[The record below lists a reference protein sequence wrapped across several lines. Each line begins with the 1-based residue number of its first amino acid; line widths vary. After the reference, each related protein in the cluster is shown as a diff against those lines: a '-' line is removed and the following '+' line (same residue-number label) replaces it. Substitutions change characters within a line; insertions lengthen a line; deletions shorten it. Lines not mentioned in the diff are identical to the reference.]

1 MLGIDLPLVWAFIIA
16 FALQGAVW
24 ARELILGLLGRKIAG
39 AQDGGTL
46 ANATALIRILV
57 NVTLFAVAPSWVWN
71 VGSVTATNRETNFG
85 VQMVLSWFMMSRPS
99 LK

>member
-1 MLGIDLPLVWAFIIA
+1 M
-16 FALQGAVW
+16 
-24 ARELILGLLGRKIAG
+24 
-39 AQDGGTL
+39 
-46 ANATALIRILV
+46 
-57 NVTLFAVAPSWVWN
+57 FAVAPSWVWN